1 MEEHI
6 FHAIENNLAHVG
18 CPLCG
23 SRLRFNKLLSQRSY
37 TAVFSAHC
45 EACGADS
52 NRVCFTGDALYWLQR
67 NIVGDEG
74 FFNDA
79 DGESQL
85 RMSREDITVI
95 SPTEV
100 IEMRQFL
107 SSFNGDF
114 RRLFGLLKLPRE

>member
-23 SRLRFNKLLSQRSY
+23 SRLRFDRLLSQRSF

-45 EACGADS
+45 EICGANS

-67 NIVGDEG
+67 NIVGDDGFSNDSDSEG
-74 FFNDA
+74 
-79 DGESQL
+79 QL
-85 RMSREDITVI
+85 RTPGENITAI

-100 IEMRQFL
+100 LEMRHFL

-114 RRLFGLLKLPRE
+114 QHLFGLLKLPHE